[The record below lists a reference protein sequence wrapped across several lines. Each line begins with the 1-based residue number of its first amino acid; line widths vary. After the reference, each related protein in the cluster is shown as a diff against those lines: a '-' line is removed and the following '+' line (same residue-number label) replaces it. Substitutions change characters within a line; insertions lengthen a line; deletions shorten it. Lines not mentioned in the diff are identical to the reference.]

1 MDINK
6 DTFLVI
12 DLPPK
17 NEFRSKIEHNKEF
30 MRYAN
35 IKKKL
40 ENFIILLSLLTIRIL
55 PT

>member
-1 MDINK
+1 MDINE

-12 DLPPK
+12 ELPPK
-17 NEFRSKIEHNKEF
+17 NEYKSKIEHNKK
-30 MRYAN
+30 MMKYAN